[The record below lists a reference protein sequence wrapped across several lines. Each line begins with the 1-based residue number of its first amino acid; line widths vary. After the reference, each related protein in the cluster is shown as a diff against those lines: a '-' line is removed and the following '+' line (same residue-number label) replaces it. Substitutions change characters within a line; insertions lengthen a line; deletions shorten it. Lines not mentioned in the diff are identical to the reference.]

1 MNTNEPNNLLE
12 PVNAIAL
19 TRVAGCPQTV
29 VLELY
34 RRLGSATAIIEQ
46 RNQLAELFPDIRIP
60 SNKADLFTD
69 LDDAL
74 RRAEDEYRYARE
86 NGIRVLTLNDSR
98 YPMRLRE
105 CPDAPLVLYYKGNA
119 DLNQKRVISIVGT
132 RLCTTYGQD
141 LVRRFVNELR
151 ALCPHMLIISG
162 LAYGIDICAHRHALE
177 NGYDTVAVLA
187 HGLDNLYPQRHLETA
202 KKMRMQGGLI
212 TEYPSH
218 TNADKGNFVRRNRIV
233 AGLSDACILVESAAH
248 GGGLIT
254 TRIARDYSRDV
265 FAFPGAIGA
274 PFSEGCNNLIRDNG
288 AALITS
294 AEDFVRAMGWE
305 DDVKREK
312 AQQLGIERQL
322 FPELSPDEQRIVDVL
337 QKHNDLQI
345 NMLAVQ
351 TNIAIGPLSALLFT
365 LEMKGVVRPLSGGAY
380 HLLK

>member
-1 MNTNEPNNLLE
+1 MNNNEPNNSLE
-12 PVNAIAL
+12 ALNAIAL
-19 TRVAGCPQTV
+19 TRVSGCPQTV

-34 RRLGSATAIIEQ
+34 RRLGSATAVIEK
-46 RNQLAELFPDIRIP
+46 RNQLAELFPDIRL
-60 SNKADLFTD
+60 SNKAEIFTD
-69 LDDAL
+69 LDEAL
-74 RRAEDEYRYARE
+74 HRAEDEYHYAHE
-86 NGIRVLTLNDSR
+86 NGIRVLALNDSR
-98 YPMRLRE
+98 YPLRLRE

-202 KKMRMQGGLI
+202 KKMLMQGGLL

-265 FAFPGAIGA
+265 FAFPGAVGA